1 MSKKKFVKNI
11 KNLISQIK
19 KDKKTIALCHGCFD
33 LLHPGHIYHLEESK
47 NKADILIVSVT
58 TDDFVDK
65 GSGRPYFKLKE
76 RIKAL
81 SSLTF
86 VDYVIESRTESALRN
101 IDLVKPDFY
110 CKGPDYKDIKSD
122 LSGKIIKEISAVKKN
137 KGDIYIT
144 SSKSFSSTKAINN
157 SFNFNHDQIK
167 FIRSINKKYS
177 FKQLM
182 DIIRKLKELEI
193 TIIGEAIIDIYHNCD
208 PLGKSGKEPILIFSN
223 KKTQIFLGG
232 SLAVANNAASFVK
245 KVNLISYLGSKQQ
258 HSKRIQIN
266 LKKNVNFQYVKKSN
280 SPTIE
285 KQRFIET
292 YSNKKI
298 LGIYNLNDSFLNK
311 KEENNIINLFSKL
324 NKQDILILIDYGH
337 GLFTNNIIKS
347 AQSKKIFKV
356 VNSQLNSS
364 SIGAHSVNNFKVHDL
379 IIFNE
384 AEIRHEMRDKI
395 SSLEFLMKKISA
407 RFKTIYI
414 TVTRGSKGSILF
426 NKIKNKFYY
435 CPGFARNIV
444 DKVGAGDSMIPLLSL
459 ILKVFKDENLALFL
473 SSLAAAEIVSVRG
486 NEKSIENKEFLK
498 NLEYTIKV

>member
-1 MSKKKFVKNI
+1 MIKI
-11 KNLISQIK
+11 KNKIEIKKIISQLK
-19 KDKKTIALCHGCFD
+19 KDKKKISLCHGCFD
-33 LLHPGHIYHLEESK
+33 LLHPGHLYHLEESK

-58 TDDFVDK
+58 SDEFVNK
-65 GSGRPYFKLKE
+65 GSGRPYFRLKE

-81 SSLTF
+81 SSLNF
-86 VDYVIESRTESALRN
+86 VDYVIESKTESAIQN
-101 IDLVKPDFY
+101 INLVKPDFY
-110 CKGPDYKDIKSD
+110 CKGPDYKNVKSD
-122 LSGKIIKEISAVKKN
+122 LSGKIIKEISLVRKN

-144 SSKSFSSTKAINN
+144 SAKTFSSSKLINN
-157 SFNFNHDQIK
+157 SFNFTDEQIK
-167 FIRSINKKYS
+167 FIKKINKKYS
-177 FKQLM
+177 FKQLI
-182 DIIRKLKELEI
+182 DVIKKLKELDI
-193 TIIGEAIIDIYHNCD
+193 TIIGEAIIDIYQNCD
-208 PLGKSGKEPILIFSN
+208 PLGKSGKEPILIFS
-223 KKTQIFLGG
+223 KKNTQIFLGG
-232 SLAVANNAASFVK
+232 SLAIANNTASFVK
-245 KVNLISYLGSKQQ
+245 KVNLISYLGNKQQ
-258 HSKRIQIN
+258 HSKRIKIN

-298 LGIYNLNDSFLNK
+298 LGIYNLNDTFLNK
-311 KEENNIINLFSKL
+311 KEENKIIDLFTKISR
-324 NKQDILILIDYGH
+324 QDILILIDYGH
-337 GLFTNNIIKS
+337 GLFTNNIIKR
-347 AQSKKIFKV
+347 AQNKKIFKV

-364 SIGAHSVNNFKVHDL
+364 SIGAHTVNNFKIHDL

-384 AEIRHEMRDKI
+384 AEIRYEMRDKI
-395 SSLEFLMKKISA
+395 SSLELLIKKISV
-407 RFKTIYI
+407 RFKTVYI
-414 TVTRGSKGSILF
+414 TVTRGSEGSILF

-459 ILKVFKDENLALFL
+459 ILKVFKDEDLALFL

>member
-1 MSKKKFVKNI
+1 
-11 KNLISQIK
+11 
-19 KDKKTIALCHGCFD
+19 
-33 LLHPGHIYHLEESK
+33 LEESK